1 MTIVIFLSALLG
13 GMLIG
18 MPIAFALLLSAVAM
32 MFQLDQFQPQVVA
45 LRLINGVNSFTLLA
59 VPFFL
64 LAGEVMNVGGLSKR
78 IVKVAMAVVGHKRGG
93 LGYVTIVASCLLASL
108 SGSAVADA
116 AALATL
122 LVPMMLAAGHDHG
135 RAVGLVGAGG
145 IIGPI
150 IPPSI
155 PFVLFGVAGG
165 VSISKLFLAG
175 IFPGILM
182 GVGLAVTWWWLA
194 RGEDHAMHEKQSL
207 SDVGK
212 AFAEGIW
219 ALFLPAIIILGLK
232 FGIFTPTEAAVVAAV
247 YSLFVAIF
255 IYRELKISQLFE
267 VFVTAAKSTGIV
279 MFLVAAALV
288 SAYFITIADLPGQ
301 VVTLLQP
308 LMGSPTLLL
317 LAIMAILFAV
327 GCAMDLTPIVL
338 ILTPVLMPVVKQ
350 AGIDPVYFGVLF
362 VVCGSIGLITPP
374 VGTVLNVVAGA
385 THSSMGKVVKG
396 VLPFLLAHTIVLL
409 LLVFFPWLVT
419 VPAKWFSS

>member
-1 MTIVIFLSALLG
+1 MTILIFLAALLG

-78 IVKVAMAVVGHKRGG
+78 IVKVAMALVGHKRGG
-93 LGYVTIVASCLLASL
+93 LGYVTIVASVLLASL

-135 RAVGLVGAGG
+135 RAVGLVAAGG

-182 GVGLAVTWWWLA
+182 GAGLAVTWWWLA
-194 RGEDHAMHEKQSL
+194 RGEDHVLHEKQSL

-247 YSLFVAIF
+247 YALFVAIF
-255 IYRELKISQLFE
+255 IYRELKLSQLFE
-267 VFVTAAKSTGIV
+267 VFVAAAKSTGVV

-308 LMGSPTLLL
+308 LMGNQTLLL

-327 GCAMDLTPIVL
+327 GTAMDLTPIVL

-362 VVCGSIGLITPP
+362 VVAGSIGLITPP

-396 VLPFLLAHTIVLL
+396 VLPFLLSHTIVLL

-419 VPAKWFSS
+419 VPAKWFTG